1 MIIENKINDII
12 DYKIKVNRNY
22 LPRSAN
28 KLLPPFFYSALFI
41 GATGTGKTFKLVEL
55 LKLYEKYDILDS
67 KGNKLNMRIVLFCT
81 TANSKANAVYNVLHI
96 PEEDIILKYSDDKL
110 EEKLNEV
117 KEEQKNSKEYNL
129 YIEAYKKFHKYDDV
143 DVLTDDELQLLDKY
157 GMDEPFA
164 NYEQHSSKQKDLKR
178 RPEKVYFFIFDDL
191 LGTSAFKIRSESKLN
206 NLVTLC
212 RHHSINLMF
221 TTQYL
226 TAIPPIIR
234 NNVRLWVVF
243 KFSNSE
249 RLLKHVY
256 PEISNLVKEE
266 KFLELYEH
274 ATNNDHDSLIII
286 NHNDM
291 DKKFRIRKNWNHA
304 IEYN

>member
-1 MIIENKINDII
+1 MNKCI
-12 DYKIKVNRNY
+12 
-22 LPRSAN
+22 
-28 KLLPPFFYSALFI
+28 
-41 GATGTGKTFKLVEL
+41 
-55 LKLYEKYDILDS
+55 
-67 KGNKLNMRIVLFCT
+67 
-81 TANSKANAVYNVLHI
+81 
-96 PEEDIILKYSDDKL
+96 
-110 EEKLNEV
+110 
-117 KEEQKNSKEYNL
+117 
-129 YIEAYKKFHKYDDV
+129 
-143 DVLTDDELQLLDKY
+143 
-157 GMDEPFA
+157 
-164 NYEQHSSKQKDLKR
+164 
-178 RPEKVYFFIFDDL
+178 FFIFDDL

-266 KFLELYEH
+266 SFLELYEH

-291 DKKFRIRKNWNHA
+291 DKKFRIRKNWNHS

>member
-1 MIIENKINDII
+1 M
-12 DYKIKVNRNY
+12 
-22 LPRSAN
+22 
-28 KLLPPFFYSALFI
+28 
-41 GATGTGKTFKLVEL
+41 
-55 LKLYEKYDILDS
+55 
-67 KGNKLNMRIVLFCT
+67 
-81 TANSKANAVYNVLHI
+81 
-96 PEEDIILKYSDDKL
+96 ED
-110 EEKLNEV
+110 
-117 KEEQKNSKEYNL
+117 
-129 YIEAYKKFHKYDDV
+129 
-143 DVLTDDELQLLDKY
+143 
-157 GMDEPFA
+157 
-164 NYEQHSSKQKDLKR
+164 QKDLKR
-178 RPEKVYFFIFDDL
+178 RLEKVYFFIFDDL

-226 TAIPPIIR
+226 TAIPPIMR

-256 PEISNLVKEE
+256 PEISNIVKEE

-291 DKKFRIRKNWNHA
+291 EKKFRIRKNWTYS

>member
-1 MIIENKINDII
+1 MITENKINEII
-12 DYKIKVNRNY
+12 DYKIRVNKNFI
-22 LPRSAN
+22 PSSSN

-41 GATGTGKTFKLVEL
+41 GATGTGKTYKLVEL

-67 KGNKLNMRIVLFCT
+67 KGNKLDMRIILFCS

-96 PEEDIILKYSDDKL
+96 PEEDIILRYSDDRL
-110 EEKLNEV
+110 EEKINEV
-117 KEEQKNSKEYNL
+117 KEEQKETKEYNL

-143 DVLTDDELQLLDKY
+143 DILTDDELELLDKY
-157 GMDEPFA
+157 GMDE
-164 NYEQHSSKQKDLKR
+164 QKDLKR
-178 RPEKVYFFIFDDL
+178 RKEKVYFFIFDDL

-212 RHHSINLMF
+212 RHHNINLLF

-256 PEISNLVKEE
+256 PEISNLVREE

-274 ATNNDHDSLIII
+274 ATNNDHDALIII

-291 DKKFRIRKNWNHA
+291 EKKYRIRRNWTNYLS
-304 IEYN
+304 YN

>member
-1 MIIENKINDII
+1 MIIENKINEII
-12 DYKIKVNRNY
+12 DYKIRVNKNY
-22 LPRSAN
+22 IPRSSN

-67 KGNKLNMRIVLFCT
+67 KGNKVSIRVVLFCT
-81 TANSKANAVYNVLHI
+81 TANSKANSVYNVLHV
-96 PEEDIILKYSDDKL
+96 PEEDVILKYSDDKL

-117 KEEQKNSKEYNL
+117 KEEQQNIKEYNL

-143 DVLTDDELQLLDKY
+143 DILTDDELELLDKY
-157 GMDEPFA
+157 GMED
-164 NYEQHSSKQKDLKR
+164 QKDLKR

-212 RHHSINLMF
+212 RHHNINLLF

-243 KFSNSE
+243 KFSNSD

-274 ATNNDHDSLIII
+274 ATNNDHDALIII

-291 DKKFRIRKNWNHA
+291 EKKYRIRKNWNTFL
-304 IEYN
+304 EYN

>member
-1 MIIENKINDII
+1 
-12 DYKIKVNRNY
+12 
-22 LPRSAN
+22 
-28 KLLPPFFYSALFI
+28 
-41 GATGTGKTFKLVEL
+41 
-55 LKLYEKYDILDS
+55 
-67 KGNKLNMRIVLFCT
+67 
-81 TANSKANAVYNVLHI
+81 VLHI
-96 PEEDIILKYSDDKL
+96 PEDDIILKYSDDKL
-110 EEKLNEV
+110 EEKINEV
-117 KEEQKNSKEYNL
+117 KEEQKNSKEYNSYL
-129 YIEAYKKFHKYDDV
+129 EAYKKFHKYDDV

-157 GMDEPFA
+157 GME
-164 NYEQHSSKQKDLKR
+164 EQKDLKR
-178 RPEKVYFFIFDDL
+178 RNEKVYFFIFDDL
-191 LGTSAFKIRSESKLN
+191 LGTSAFKVRSESKLN

-212 RHHSINLMF
+212 RHHNINLFF

-274 ATNNDHDSLIII
+274 ATQNDHDSLIII

-291 DKKFRIRKNWNHA
+291 EKQYRIRKNWTFNLNHT
-304 IEYN
+304 

>member
-1 MIIENKINDII
+1 M
-12 DYKIKVNRNY
+12 
-22 LPRSAN
+22 
-28 KLLPPFFYSALFI
+28 
-41 GATGTGKTFKLVEL
+41 
-55 LKLYEKYDILDS
+55 
-67 KGNKLNMRIVLFCT
+67 
-81 TANSKANAVYNVLHI
+81 
-96 PEEDIILKYSDDKL
+96 EE
-110 EEKLNEV
+110 
-117 KEEQKNSKEYNL
+117 
-129 YIEAYKKFHKYDDV
+129 
-143 DVLTDDELQLLDKY
+143 
-157 GMDEPFA
+157 
-164 NYEQHSSKQKDLKR
+164 QKDLKR

-256 PEISNLVKEE
+256 PEISNIIKEE

-274 ATNNDHDSLIII
+274 ATNNDHDALIII

-291 DKKFRIRKNWNHA
+291 DKKFRIRKNWTYYL
-304 IEYN
+304 EYN

>member
-96 PEEDIILKYSDDKL
+96 PEEDVILKYSDDKL
-110 EEKLNEV
+110 EEKINEV
-117 KEEQKNSKEYNL
+117 KEEQQNIREYNL

-291 DKKFRIRKNWNHA
+291 DKKFRIRKNWTYYL
-304 IEYN
+304 EYN

>member
-1 MIIENKINDII
+1 MITENKINDII

-96 PEEDIILKYSDDKL
+96 PEEDVILKYSDDKL

-117 KEEQKNSKEYNL
+117 KEEQQNIKEYNL

-157 GMDEPFA
+157 GMDD
-164 NYEQHSSKQKDLKR
+164 QKDLKMR
-178 RPEKVYFFIFDDL
+178 HEKVYFFIFDDL

-274 ATNNDHDSLIII
+274 ATDNDHDALIVI

-291 DKKFRIRKNWNHA
+291 DKKIRISKNWNYS